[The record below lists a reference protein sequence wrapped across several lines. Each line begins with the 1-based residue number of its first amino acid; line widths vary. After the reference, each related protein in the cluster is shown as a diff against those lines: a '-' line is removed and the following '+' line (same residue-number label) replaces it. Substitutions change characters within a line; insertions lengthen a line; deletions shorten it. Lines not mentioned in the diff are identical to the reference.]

1 MRRSHGAGTPATE
14 YRLFI
19 SPNKNGVRSEV
30 LTPSA
35 WGRNRT
41 RIPSAAGAVTPV
53 PTWRGLPP
61 GVCTS
66 PPPGEIDG
74 ALPVVVGG
82 GASGGC
88 GCGHRMVVGP
98 PPLTVPE
105 LRGRVEHD
113 VRRSA
118 GHVLQRCRICMHE
131 IEEAVGRLIPWRDPY
146 RLRERSVEDHGLGRD
161 PFEELRGGDC
171 LIRDVIERLLVV
183 HGRRRGEAR
192 SDENRDDPA
201 VRDFRHPNS
210 PKCGQAYGGEQRREE
225 QEGAVVELAPE
236 SEDVRSRDD
245 ARPQEPRKD
254 KPSERSRLR
263 TAKQDEEGGERQEA
277 VQPEASQPDER
288 GHRVQ
293 VLDRPRG
300 GKVQRRLR

>member
-61 GVCTS
+61 GVFTS
-66 PPPGEIDG
+66 PTPREIDG
-74 ALPVVVGG
+74 ALPVVVDAGE
-82 GASGGC
+82 ARSL
-88 GCGHRMVVGP
+88 RVVEAIDVDP
-98 PPLTVPE
+98 PPLTIPE
-105 LRGRVEHD
+105 LRGWVEHD

-225 QEGAVVELAPE
+225 QEGAGVELAPE
-236 SEDVRSRDD
+236 SEDVRSRGG
-245 ARPQEPRKD
+245 ARPQGPRQD
-254 KPSERSRLR
+254 KTAERSRSR
-263 TAKQDEEGGERQEA
+263 AAKQDEEGGERQEA
-277 VQPEASQPDER
+277 VQPEASQPD
-288 GHRVQ
+288 
-293 VLDRPRG
+293 
-300 GKVQRRLR
+300 